1 MKRCPRCKLPSPPA
15 EVFAAETDSVPF
27 VFGLCRRCSESLK
40 RLSPGLRQKAI
51 TRAFLRV
58 VERPDMHY
66 HRAFDSVDK
75 ARLFASLAAD
85 PATAPGVVS
94 ELMNAE

>member
-1 MKRCPRCKLPSPPA
+1 MPAPPA
-15 EVFAAETDSVPF
+15 ELFAAVTDGVPF
-27 VFGLCRRCSESLK
+27 VFGICRRCSESLK

-51 TRAFLRV
+51 SRAFERV
-58 VERPDMHY
+58 VDRPDLHY

-94 ELMNAE
+94 ELLQADG

>member
-1 MKRCPRCKLPSPPA
+1 MKTCPRCRLPSPPA
-15 EVFAAETDSVPF
+15 EIFTACTEGVPF
-27 VFGLCRRCSESLK
+27 VFGLCRRCSDALK
-40 RLSPGLRQKAI
+40 LVPPPTRQKAI

-85 PATAPGVVS
+85 PATAPGVV
-94 ELMNAE
+94 APRPA

>member
-1 MKRCPRCKLPSPPA
+1 MKHCPHCKLPAPPA
-15 EVFAAETDSVPF
+15 EVFAASTEGVPF

-51 TRAFLRV
+51 TRTFLRV
-58 VERPDMHY
+58 VDRPDLHY
-66 HRAFDSVDK
+66 HRAFDSEDK

-85 PATAPGVVS
+85 PLLAPDIVAD
-94 ELMNAE
+94 LMG